1 MLSIER
7 YGPDVLRLQMSTAAG
22 RAAGYGVSAYVT
34 RGVLIDT
41 GCPALGDAL
50 DRSLREL
57 RLRGVLLTH
66 AHEDHA
72 GNVDRVIGLQ
82 LPVGA
87 SADTLAQVA
96 RPGPVGRYRQWV
108 WGKPR
113 PVPEL
118 MRVEAFEDPALQ
130 LIHTPGHSSD
140 HHVVWDEARATVFAG
155 DLYLGARVREVRPD
169 EEPRVL
175 AASLRKVLALAP
187 ETMYCAHRGPVPD
200 PIPALVRKAEWLAE
214 MMGRMESLIR
224 AGWSDRAVTREV
236 FGPEHAANYVS
247 GGDLSRRNF
256 VRAVRR
262 GVYALRAAELS
273 TTDGS

>member
-7 YGPDVLRLQMSTAAG
+7 YRSDVLRLNMSTAAG

-41 GCPALGDAL
+41 GCPAVGNAFGKWA
-50 DRSLREL
+50 RTAQ
-57 RLRGVLLTH
+57 LRGVLLTH

-72 GNVDRVIGLQ
+72 GNVDRVMALGLPIGAA
-82 LPVGA
+82 P
-87 SADTLAQVA
+87 DTLAQVA
-96 RPGPVGRYRQWV
+96 RPGPIGRYRQLV
-108 WGKPR
+108 WGTPH
-113 PVPEL
+113 PVPEV
-118 MRVEAFEDPALQ
+118 MRVEAFEDPALR

-140 HHVVWDEARATVFAG
+140 HHVVWDEERATVFAG
-155 DLYLGARVREVRPD
+155 DLYLGIRVRAVRPD
-169 EEPRVL
+169 EDPRVL
-175 AASLRKVLALAP
+175 ATSLRKVLALAP
-187 ETMYCAHRGPVPD
+187 EMLYCGHRGQLPE

-214 MMGRMESLIR
+214 MTGRIESLIR

-236 FGPEHAANYVS
+236 FGPERAANYVS

-262 GVYALRAAELS
+262 GV
-273 TTDGS
+273 D